1 MKVPDVTKKPLAE
14 AKEILTKASLKVG
27 TITSRKHDLTE
38 EIVLE
43 QTPEAGTEV
52 GSQTPI
58 NLVVA
63 RKETF
68 EDVLGAI
75 TKHKDIGKISI
86 RAATLIDRLSTVGVD
101 SLEKLVALET
111 LSDLEAAISSEPPD
125 TDRGPDAKKG
135 HQNRDRDKEDI
146 NRPPFSPN
154 E

>member
-1 MKVPDVTKKPLAE
+1 MTRKSLAE

-27 TITSRKHDLTE
+27 TITSRKHDLIE

-58 NLVVA
+58 NLVVT
-63 RKETF
+63 RKGTF
-68 EDVLGAI
+68 EDVHDAI

-111 LSDLEAAISSEPPD
+111 LSDLELRSRLNLRTLIGAQMLRKVIK
-125 TDRGPDAKKG
+125 TVIRT
-135 HQNRDRDKEDI
+135 RRL
-146 NRPPFSPN
+146 
-154 E
+154 

>member
-1 MKVPDVTKKPLAE
+1 M
-14 AKEILTKASLKVG
+14 G
-27 TITSRKHDLTE
+27 TITSQKHDLLE

-63 RKETF
+63 RKGTF
-68 EDVLGAI
+68 EDVLDAI

-111 LSDLEAAISSEPPD
+111 LSDLELRSRLNLRTLIGAQMLRKVIKVV
-125 TDRGPDAKKG
+125 TRTKG
-135 HQNRDRDKEDI
+135 L
-146 NRPPFSPN
+146 
-154 E
+154 